1 MREAESG
8 VVEKWG
14 GFGRL
19 MNSSKGK
26 YSKDTMYKILRVD
39 KKLIRYD
46 IYF

>member
-1 MREAESG
+1 MREVEFG

-14 GFGRL
+14 GFGRF

-26 YSKDTMYKILRVD
+26 YSKDIMYKILRVD